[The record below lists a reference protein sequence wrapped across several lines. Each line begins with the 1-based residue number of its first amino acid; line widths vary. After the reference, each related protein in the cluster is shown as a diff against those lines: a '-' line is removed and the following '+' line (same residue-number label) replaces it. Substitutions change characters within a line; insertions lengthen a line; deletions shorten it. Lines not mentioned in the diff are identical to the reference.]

1 MNLPEISVKRP
12 VAMSMVA
19 LIMMVLGVVAFERL
33 GLDFFPDLQF
43 PEVNVITT
51 YPGAS
56 SAEIETL
63 ITKPLEEAVA
73 TVAGVRKVKSSS
85 REGSSLIQAELEWGS
100 NMDLIAQDV
109 RNMIDIAYDLLPD
122 DVDRPMVL
130 KGNVDMIPILYYGVY
145 SKTGRDLRNL
155 RKLIED
161 QVEKRLD
168 SLSGVASASVTGG
181 LDREILVDIDK
192 NRLKAHGLSLN
203 DISRVIRSQNRD
215 IPGGHLV
222 QGTREFVVRTL
233 GQYKNASAIADT
245 VITVSD
251 GRPVYIK
258 DVADV
263 KDLYKEKR
271 DRSKANGVD
280 SVIFW
285 VTKESGANT
294 VEVVDVVRKEL
305 AKIEKTLPPDVVIV
319 NAWDM
324 SKLVRDS
331 VAQLKKTVLWGSLL
345 TVIVL
350 YIFLRN
356 IRTTLTLF
364 ISIPFAVITTF
375 VAIYFGGY
383 TLNLITLSGLALGV
397 GMIVDN
403 SVVVLENIF
412 RHLEMGEDRKTA
424 AKNGATEVSMAIT
437 ASTLTS
443 VIVFVPLIF
452 AQGLAGEFTKP
463 LGLTVAFALLASLFV
478 ALTIVPMLASKV
490 LVLGKPKG
498 QNFFKKM
505 VDRYRRVIG
514 FSLNNRKLMVV
525 LAFVILILSIA
536 AMGMI
541 KGEYLSRIDEPY
553 ATGVIKLAPGTSL
566 DETLK
571 YVDKF
576 EELLM
581 KQPEFKSIISLTGLS
596 DLSKVDLSNAAG
608 PAGVNES
615 EIFLEL
621 CPPSER
627 SRTSAEF
634 LRDMLKELPKLVDGT
649 CYFMQTMDY
658 FTMGGDRPIEIKIFG
673 SDLDVL
679 KRLSDSTEVFL
690 KSLTGVIEVDKSLRM
705 GKPELKIE
713 VDREK
718 ASLMGITAGMVAET
732 VDAAFL
738 GRKVSKYREGGDE
751 FDIRVRFAKEDRATF
766 RDLESITI
774 QSPMGFQVNLSS
786 LAVIQEG
793 YGPIEIKRED
803 RERFATIRGNYSPD
817 EADLGAIREK
827 IEAYFEN
834 NPLPE
839 GCFYKFGGSI
849 EDMSE
854 MKNAMIFIM
863 VLIILLVYM
872 VMAAQFES
880 FAHPLAIMVSVPLA
894 FIGAAL
900 ALLLT
905 GNSLSVM
912 SSIGIMMLI
921 GIVVNNGIVLIDYV
935 NQLRAKG
942 MEKHAAIKQAG
953 VDRLRPIL
961 MTTLTTSL
969 ALTPMAISTGD
980 GAALFAPLAITI
992 FGGLLTSTFLTLVI
1006 VPSVYSL
1013 IDGASERIN
1022 NFARGLRD

>member
-12 VAMSMVA
+12 VAISMVA
-19 LIMMVLGVVAFERL
+19 LILMVLGVVAFERL

-56 SAEIETL
+56 SAEVETL
-63 ITKPLEEAVA
+63 ITKPLEESVA
-73 TVAGVRKVKSSS
+73 TVAGVHKVKSSS
-85 REGSSLIQAELEWGS
+85 REGVSLIQAELEWGS
-100 NMDLIAQDV
+100 NMDLTAQDV
-109 RNMIDIAYDLLPD
+109 RNMMDIAFDLLPD
-122 DVDRPMVL
+122 NVDRPMVL
-130 KGNVDMIPILYYGVY
+130 KGDVDMIPILYYGVY

-161 QVEKRLD
+161 QVEKRIDALP
-168 SLSGVASASVTGG
+168 GVASAAVTGG
-181 LDREILVDIDK
+181 LDREILVNVDR
-192 NRLKAHGLSLN
+192 NLLQAHRLSLD

-215 IPGGHLV
+215 IPGGHLT
-222 QGTREFVVRTL
+222 QGTREYVLRTI
-233 GQYKNASAIADT
+233 GQYKNSAEIADT
-245 VITVSD
+245 VVTVRD
-251 GRPVYIK
+251 GKPVYIK
-258 DVADV
+258 DIAEVQ
-263 KDLYKEKR
+263 DLYKEKR
-271 DRSKANGVD
+271 DKSKANGVD
-280 SVIFW
+280 SVVFW

-294 VEVVDVVRKEL
+294 VEVVDVVRNEL
-305 AKIEKTLPPDVVIV
+305 VKIKKTLPPDVEIV

-331 VAQLKKTVLWGSLL
+331 VAQLQKTVLWGSLL

-350 YIFLRN
+350 YLFLMN
-356 IRTTLTLF
+356 IRTTLALF

-443 VIVFVPLIF
+443 IIVFVPLIF
-452 AQGLAGEFTKP
+452 AQGIAGEFTKP
-463 LGLTVAFALLASLFV
+463 LGLTVAFALMASLFV
-478 ALTIVPMLASKV
+478 ALTIVPMLASKI
-490 LVLGKPKG
+490 LVLGKSNG
-498 QNFFKKM
+498 QNFFKKL
-505 VDRYRRVIG
+505 VERYRVVIG
-514 FSLNNRKLMVV
+514 FSLRNRTVMVV
-525 LAFVILILSIA
+525 MAFVLLIVSVIA
-536 AMGMI
+536 LGLV
-541 KGEYLSRIDEPY
+541 KGEYLSKIDEPY

-571 YVDKF
+571 YVEKF
-576 EELLM
+576 EKLAM
-581 KQPEFKSIISLTGLS
+581 KQPEFVSIISLTGLS
-596 DLSKVDLSNAAG
+596 DLSKVDLSNSAG

-615 EIFLEL
+615 EIFLEI
-621 CPPSER
+621 CSSSQR
-627 SRTSAEF
+627 DRTSAEF
-634 LRDMLKELPKLVDGT
+634 LRDLLNQLPTLVDGT

-658 FTMGGDRPIEIKIFG
+658 FTMGGDRPIEVKMFG
-673 SDLDVL
+673 GDLEVL
-679 KRLSDSTEVFL
+679 KQLSDRTETFL
-690 KSLTGVIEVDKSLRM
+690 KNLGGVIEIDKSLRM
-705 GKPELKIE
+705 GKPELKID

-718 ASLMGITAGMVAET
+718 AALMGITAGMVAET

-751 FDIRVRFAKEDRATF
+751 FDIRVRFARQDRETYS
-766 RDLESITI
+766 DLEDITI

-786 LAVIQEG
+786 IATIKEG
-793 YGPIEIKRED
+793 YGPLEIKREN
-803 RERFATIRGNYSPD
+803 RERFATVRANYVAD
-817 EADLGAIREK
+817 ETDLGTVRKEM
-827 IEAYFEN
+827 EAYFEE

-839 GCFYKFGGSI
+839 GYFYKFGGSI
-849 EDMSE
+849 EDMGE
-854 MKNAMIFIM
+854 MKNTMIFIM
-863 VLIILLVYM
+863 ALIVLLVYM

-900 ALLLT
+900 ALLIT

-912 SSIGIMMLI
+912 SAIGIMMLI

-969 ALTPMAISTGD
+969 ALTPMAVSTGE
-980 GAALFAPLAITI
+980 GAALFAPIAITI

-1006 VPSVYSL
+1006 VPAVYSL
-1013 IDGASERIN
+1013 IDGAAESIKG
-1022 NFARGLRD
+1022 FVRGFR

>member
-1 MNLPEISVKRP
+1 MNLPDISVRRP
-12 VAMSMVA
+12 VTISMVA
-19 LIMMVLGVVAFERL
+19 LILMVLGGVAFERL

-56 SAEIETL
+56 SEEMETL
-63 ITKPLEEAVA
+63 VTKPLEESVA
-73 TVAGVRKVKSSS
+73 TVAGVHKVKSSS
-85 REGSSLIQAELEWGS
+85 REGTSLIQAELQWGS
-100 NMDLIAQDV
+100 NMDLVAQDI
-109 RNMIDIAYDLLPD
+109 RNMIDIGYDLLPD
-122 DVDRPMVL
+122 DVERPLVL
-130 KGNVDMIPILYYGVY
+130 KGDVDMIPVLYYGVY

-168 SLSGVASASVTGG
+168 ALPGVASAAVTGG
-181 LDREILVDIDK
+181 LDREILVEVDRD
-192 NRLKAHGLSLN
+192 RLEAHGLSID
-203 DISRVIRSQNRD
+203 DISRVIRAQNRD

-222 QGTREFVVRTL
+222 QGSREFVLRTL
-233 GQYKNASAIADT
+233 GQYKTADAIADT
-245 VITVSD
+245 VITVS
-251 GRPVYIK
+251 GGKPIYIR
-258 DVADV
+258 DIAGVR
-263 KDLYKEKR
+263 DLYKEKR
-271 DRSKANGVD
+271 DRSKANGQD

-285 VTKESGANT
+285 ITKESGANT
-294 VEVVDVVRKEL
+294 VEVVDTVREEL
-305 AKIEKTLPPDVVIV
+305 ARIEKDLPPDVVLV

-331 VAQLKKTVLWGSLL
+331 VNQLKKTVMWGSLL

-350 YIFLRN
+350 FLFLMN

-412 RHLEMGEDRKTA
+412 RHMEMGEDRKTA

-443 VIVFVPLIF
+443 IIVFVPLIF

-463 LGLTVAFALLASLFV
+463 LGLTVAFALMASLFV

-490 LVLGKPKG
+490 LVLGKPNG
-498 QNFFKKM
+498 RNFFKKL
-505 VDRYRRVIG
+505 VARYQVVID
-514 FSLNNRKLMVV
+514 FSLHNRTVMV
-525 LAFVILILSIA
+525 LAAFIILILSVVA
-536 AMGMI
+536 LGMV
-541 KGEYLSRIDEPY
+541 KSEYLSRIDEPY
-553 ATGVIKLAPGTSL
+553 ATGVVKLAPGTSL

-576 EELLM
+576 EKLIM
-581 KQPEFKSIISLTGLS
+581 KQPEFRSIISLTGLS
-596 DLSKVDLSNAAG
+596 DISKVDLSNAAG

-621 CPPSER
+621 CPSAER

-634 LRDMLKELPKLVDGT
+634 LRDMLKALPELVDGT
-649 CYFMQTMDY
+649 CYFLQTMDY
-658 FTMGGDRPIEIKIFG
+658 FTMGGDRPIEVKIFG
-673 SDLDVL
+673 SDLSVL
-679 KRLSDSTEVFL
+679 QTVSTGAEQFL
-690 KSLTGVIEVDKSLRM
+690 KSLDGVIEVDKSLRM
-705 GKPELKIE
+705 GKPELKID

-718 ASLMGITAGMVAET
+718 ASLMGITAGTVAET

-738 GRKVSKYREGGDE
+738 GRKVSKFREAGDE
-751 FDIRVRFAKEDRATF
+751 YDIRVRFAKTDRDSY
-766 RDLESITI
+766 RDLENITI
-774 QSPMGFQVNLSS
+774 QSPLGFQVALSS
-786 LAVIQEG
+786 IAAISEG
-793 YGPIEIKRED
+793 YGPLEIKREN
-803 RERFATIRGNYSPD
+803 RERFATVRGNYTPD
-817 EADLGAIREK
+817 QADLGAIREK
-827 IEAYFEN
+827 IEQYFEN

-839 GCFYKFGGSI
+839 GYFYKFGGSI
-849 EDMSE
+849 EDMGE

-863 VLIILLVYM
+863 VLIVLLVYM

-880 FAHPLAIMVSVPLA
+880 FSHPLAIMVSVPLA

-900 ALLLT
+900 GLLIT
-905 GNSLSVM
+905 GNTLSVM

-935 NQLRAKG
+935 NQLRAAG
-942 MEKHAAIKQAG
+942 MEKHAALKQAG

-961 MTTLTTSL
+961 MTTLTTTL
-969 ALTPMAISTGD
+969 ALIPMAISTGE
-980 GAALFAPLAITI
+980 GAALFAPIAITI

-1013 IDGASERIN
+1013 IDGAAARIS
-1022 NFARGLRD
+1022 RLVLHH